1 MSSLPLC
8 VNKTSLQT
16 KLAQNSCRGHLY
28 ISANATSLFT
38 SDIPDSFSKSS
49 RNVSETAPVLRSG
62 CAGGSVPDIFYNIGE
77 ALVKM
82 FGECGTA
89 NVTQPEIRSRL
100 EINRNATIVG
110 KVLASEG

>member
-8 VNKTSLQT
+8 INKTSLQT

-28 ISANATSLFT
+28 ISANATSFFTANT
-38 SDIPDSFSKSS
+38 SDIPDIPDSS
-49 RNVSETAPVLRSG
+49 QNVSQTSPVSRSG
-62 CAGGSVPDIFYNIGE
+62 CAGGSVPDIFYNIGD

-100 EINRNATIVG
+100 EINRNETIVG
-110 KVLASEG
+110 